1 MNRPK
6 TLVLL
11 DGADPTET
19 RSVKERIGF
28 LDGQTTNPTLVSR
41 NPHIQELLQSGHKL
55 SEPEE
60 RDEYRKIVT
69 EMSRIIGH
77 AGVSIEVFADRRTS
91 AEDMLD
97 QAKDMYYW
105 IPNAYIKYPCTTE
118 GLKAAEVSVERGL
131 RVNMTLCFSQ
141 AQVAAVYAATKR
153 AKTAVYV
160 SPFVGR
166 LDDIGQNGMDLIKN
180 AKRMLAKSDGH
191 VSVLA
196 SSIRNVEQLLYCFF
210 LEAELVTAPAKVLLA
225 WAERGLP
232 LPPDNFQYQS
242 AGRPIEYQELDLNRA
257 WQTYDISNELTWK
270 GIDKFA
276 GDYREVTEAT

>member
-19 RSVKERIGF
+19 RTVKERIGF

-41 NPHIQELLQSGHKL
+41 NPRIRELLQSGHKL

-60 RDEYRKIVT
+60 RDEYRKIAT
-69 EMSRIIGH
+69 EISRIIGH
-77 AGVSIEVFADRRTS
+77 AGVSIEVYADRTTT

-141 AQVAAVYAATKR
+141 SQIAAAYAATKR

-180 AKRMLAKSDGH
+180 AKRMLATSDGH

-196 SSIRNVEQLLYCFF
+196 SSIRSVEQLLYCFF
-210 LEAELVTAPAKVLLA
+210 LEADLVTAPAKILLA
-225 WAERGLP
+225 WAERELP

-242 AGRPIEYQELDLNRA
+242 AGRAIEYQELDLNQP
-257 WQTYDISNELTWK
+257 WQSYDISNQLTLK

-276 GDYREVTEAT
+276 KDYHEVAESS